1 MKTTARRL
9 VRSMAHMTA
18 LGALAA
24 LLVLP
29 VARTQAT
36 DKPMPT
42 IGTGNMKLV
51 SCDVPSGLVL
61 VRADAPAKFGNG
73 RVTFT
78 GYVETPRD
86 YCHDEVRILGQ
97 RKVCGAFGC
106 NYRNIET
113 SPYIEFDRVAD
124 LKLFADCQSGT
135 HRYRTIVQY
144 TAPNARNPQ
153 SPFFVQHMQDLE
165 LTC

>member
-1 MKTTARRL
+1 MKTLARHL
-9 VRSMAHMTA
+9 VRSMAQMTVF
-18 LGALAA
+18 GALAA
-24 LLVLP
+24 LLILP

-36 DKPMPT
+36 QGHLPA
-42 IGTGNMKLV
+42 IGTGDMRLV
-51 SCDVPSGLVL
+51 ACDVPSGLVL
-61 VRADAPAKFGNG
+61 VRADAPAKFGDG

-78 GYVETPRD
+78 GHVETPRD

-113 SPYIEFDRVAD
+113 SPYVEFDRVAD

-135 HRYRTIVQY
+135 HRYRTIVEY
-144 TAPNARNPQ
+144 TAPNVRNPG
-153 SPFFVQHMQDLE
+153 SRFFVQDKQDLE